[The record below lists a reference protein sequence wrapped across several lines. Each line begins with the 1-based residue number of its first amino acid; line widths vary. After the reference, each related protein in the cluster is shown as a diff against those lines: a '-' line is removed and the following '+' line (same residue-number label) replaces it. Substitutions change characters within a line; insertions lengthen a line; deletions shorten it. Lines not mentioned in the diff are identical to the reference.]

1 MFRRLLTSLS
11 VILVAAFAGVAQINT
26 DQVLQ
31 VGRNALYF
39 EDYMLSIQYFNQ
51 VIQAKP
57 YLPQPYLFRAIAKLN
72 LDDYKGAAEDAT
84 LAIERNP
91 FITDAYEVRGVA
103 LQNMEKPEQAIADYD
118 AALAQLPDNRSILFN
133 RALALEDIKEYDK
146 AAESY
151 ARLLKAHPNFDNA
164 YLGRARLYL
173 QTGDTVAALAD
184 LDKAISL
191 NPNSVNAY
199 VIRADI
205 AIKREE
211 DFNRALSDMNEAIK
225 LQPHYA
231 GFFVNRAYLRYKL
244 DDYFGA
250 MADYDYAISLDPS
263 SPVAYFNRGLLRAE
277 VNDRDRAISDF
288 TKVLSF
294 DPDDYRSLFNR
305 AILYEQ
311 NRDYRRAIADI
322 DRVVEAFPDFDGAY
336 FTRFR
341 MYDEMGDKRNAERDY
356 NKALALSK
364 AAKAKQD
371 EDTVAD
377 NKEQADTTATPASED
392 DSPDKLIS
400 RRFSTLLTI
409 ENNHD
414 VDREFNNKSIRGR
427 VQDRD
432 VTVKL
437 RPMFRLAYYVTTSQL
452 KETPYYIKEVDDINA
467 TRSLRFL
474 LQVTEDDSPLEDEDA
489 IARHFKSIEYYN
501 SYIPTHQPRA
511 IDYFGRAMDFMTI
524 RNYGNAIEDFTKAI
538 DLKPDFEMA
547 YMMRAIA
554 RYQKMILDRDEASAR
569 TVTDN
574 PEDFAPANTRIRN
587 TIKEIVADFDKVIEL
602 SPRNPFAHFNKGVV
616 LAETGDNTSALS
628 SFAKAV
634 ELKPDFGEAYY
645 NRGYIYMQLGQRQK
659 GADDL
664 SKAGELGVLP
674 SYNLLK
680 RMGR

>member
-1 MFRRLLTSLS
+1 MIRQLIISL
-11 VILVAAFAGVAQINT
+11 IMLVGANFASFGQINT

-57 YLPQPYLFRAIAKLN
+57 YLAQPYLYRAIAKLN
-72 LDDYKGAAEDAT
+72 LDDYKGASEDAT

-91 FITDAYEVRGVA
+91 FIADAYEVRGVA
-103 LQNMEKPEQAIADYD
+103 YQNLEKPQLAIADYD

-133 RALALEDIKEYDK
+133 KAIALEDVKDYEG

-151 ARLLKAHPNFDNA
+151 EKLLKAHPKFDNA

-184 LDKAISL
+184 LDKVISL

-231 GFFVNRAYLRYKL
+231 GFFVNRAFLRYKL

-250 MADYDYAISLDPS
+250 MADYDYAISLDPMS
-263 SPVAYFNRGLLRAE
+263 QIAYFNRGLLRAE
-277 VNDRDRAISDF
+277 VSDRDRAIADF

-294 DPDDYRSLFNR
+294 DPDDYRALFNR

-311 NRDYRRAIADI
+311 NRDYRKAIADI
-322 DRVVEAFPDFDGAY
+322 DKVVEAFPDFDGAY

-341 MYDEMGDKRNAERDY
+341 IYDEMGDKRNAEKDY

-364 AAKAKQD
+364 AAKA
-371 EDTVAD
+371 
-377 NKEQADTTATPASED
+377 NKDVQKDKGEKGDTTTPEAETD
-392 DSPDKLIS
+392 DSSPDKLIS
-400 RRFSTLLTI
+400 QRFSTLLTI
-409 ENNHD
+409 ENSHD

-432 VTVKL
+432 VAVQM
-437 RPMFRLAYYVTTSQL
+437 RPMFRLAYYVTTNQL

-467 TRSLRFL
+467 TRSLRFI
-474 LQVTEDDSPLEDEDA
+474 LQVTEDDSPLEDEA
-489 IARHFKSIEYYN
+489 SVARHFQSIEYYN

-524 RNYGNAIEDFTKAI
+524 RNYEGAIQDFTKAI
-538 DLKPDFEMA
+538 ELKSDFEMA
-547 YMMRAIA
+547 YLMRAIA
-554 RYQKMILDRDEASAR
+554 RYQQMIFERNESSTKALSN
-569 TVTDN
+569 TKQ
-574 PEDFAPANTRIRN
+574 DFGSANTRVRN
-587 TIKEIVADFDKVIEL
+587 TIKEIINDFNKVIEL
-602 SPRNPFAHFNKGVV
+602 SPRNPFAYFNKGVI
-616 LAETGDNTSALS
+616 LAEAGDNTSALS
-628 SFAKAV
+628 LFSKAV

-680 RMGR
+680 RMNR